1 MEATK
6 TQTPTATRSC
16 ATCVHFMPS
25 TKEQPGR
32 GLCAFYSLVRSRD
45 EGCRYGYAPRKPVM
59 KINRAG

>member
-6 TQTPTATRSC
+6 TVTATRSC

-45 EGCRYGYAPRKPVM
+45 EDCRYGYTPRKQGVKNPS
-59 KINRAG
+59 RAS